1 MKNKHIARKL
11 LFTFSTLLFGGL
23 LGSGTA
29 LATVAPAPQ
38 YLYFNANCTDCAL
51 AANSDTYNVFARLE
65 LDQYAY
71 GQALTNG
78 TFLQNGNVVSFSYS
92 GSNLVAPFE
101 VFAQRAGE
109 KSPPAGS
116 AINSISGLINTGMDW
131 PEPTDGL
138 LDVTF
143 GGNGQRFT
151 IDIHGDWAYY
161 AGSARP
167 NDYGHGAWSLT
178 AGAVGP
184 QSQQI
189 PEPGSLL
196 LIGLGAA
203 GLALTHR
210 SIRST
215 PRRSFA
221 QSIGV

>member
-1 MKNKHIARKL
+1 MKNKHIARRIL
-11 LFTFSTLLFGGL
+11 STFSTMLLGGV

-29 LATVAPAPQ
+29 LASVAPAPQ

-51 AANSDTYNVFARLE
+51 VANSDTYNVFARLE

-71 GQALTNG
+71 GQPLTNG
-78 TFLQNGNVVSFSYS
+78 SFLENGNVGSFSYS

-101 VFAQRAGE
+101 VLAQRAGTL
-109 KSPPAGS
+109 SPPATS
-116 AINSISGLINTGMDW
+116 AINSISGLINTGLDW
-131 PEPTDGL
+131 PAPAEGL
-138 LDVTF
+138 LDVIF

-161 AGSARP
+161 AGSALP
-167 NDYGHGAWSLT
+167 NDYGHGVWSLT

-196 LIGLGAA
+196 LLGLGVA
-203 GLALTHR
+203 GLALNHI
-210 SIRST
+210 SKCSQ
-215 PRRSFA
+215 PK
-221 QSIGV
+221 QYIGV